1 MSIAVRRPELFA
13 TRRSRTVGYAV
24 TVAAAAGAGAMLSWA
39 EPTGLSTAD
48 AFWSA
53 ALVAVAAV
61 FGGTARRWTWF
72 LPAGVAAVLAGD
84 GVAAACAAVAI
95 VVAFVSVLRDSR
107 SRARGAFVVG
117 LGAIALLRTE
127 PIGFHGLTAILTVAA
142 LAPAVVSGYG
152 NAGSRVQRRVRR
164 VGLVCAGILALML
177 AGAALGVMSVMGDIA
192 EGGRAI
198 DGGLAAAREAD
209 DDTAAQQLS
218 LAARSLAAADDTL
231 SSWFVAPAT
240 TLPVIGPNIHAIG
253 SLSAQASD
261 VADVTSLAATNAD
274 VDSLQLV
281 DGRLDPAAVAAMA
294 GPLQQ
299 VRNALGRMDHSVD
312 EARSPWLLAPV
323 TTRIDRLDQQV
334 ASAVPDADAAH
345 NAVSVAPTLLG
356 ADGPKRYLVLFTTPV
371 EARGRFGFPGNF
383 AEIVLDDG
391 KLSMPRFGRVA
402 ELEQDGVPGPERS
415 LTAPPDLVSRYDR
428 FDVAGTWRNLTM
440 TPDLL
445 SLAIAAAELYPQ
457 SGGVPIDGVMAVD
470 PVGLAAI
477 MRFTGDVEIEG
488 LDTPLTSEN
497 AARFLMFDQYQAF
510 GSNADRVDALSDVAH
525 ETFDR
530 LTRESL
536 PGPRTLSD
544 HFDPI
549 VDGGHIAFATPD
561 PVTYLPLV
569 PMGVTGSLDP
579 PKAGTDSVTLTTA
592 NAAGSKIDLFLN
604 RRESYDV
611 HWDPAT
617 SQVTSTLTVTLENTA
632 PPSGL
637 PDYVIGNAVGL
648 PWGTNRS
655 FVSMYSPFEL
665 VAARRDGAPVAVQ
678 AETELGRNVYSTFV
692 DIPPGGSVQLQL
704 DLAGVVE
711 GPYRFNAPVQP
722 FANADRLTVTVDR
735 PDGGPVASRQG
746 KLADGRVTWSTTL
759 DLPRSLSVTDA
770 EPD

>member
-13 TRRSRTVGYAV
+13 TRRSRTVGYGV

-53 ALVAVAAV
+53 ALVAVAAL
-61 FGGTARRWTWF
+61 FGATARRWTWF

-152 NAGSRVQRRVRR
+152 NAGRRVQRRVRR
-164 VGLVCAGILALML
+164 VGLVGAGILALML
-177 AGAALGVMSVMGDIA
+177 AGAVLGLVSVMGDIA

-209 DDTAAQQLS
+209 DDTAAEELS
-218 LAARSLAAADDTL
+218 LAARSLAAADKTL

-240 TLPVIGPNIHAIG
+240 TLPVIGPNMHAVG

-261 VADVTSLAATNAD
+261 VAEVTSLAATNAD

-281 DGRLDPAAVAAMA
+281 DGRLDPAAVAAMSE
-294 GPLQQ
+294 PLQQ
-299 VRNALGRMDHSVD
+299 VRSALDRMDRSVD

-334 ASAVPDADAAH
+334 AEAVPDADAAIT
-345 NAVSVAPTLLG
+345 AVSAAPTLLG
-356 ADGPKRYLVLFTTPV
+356 ADGAKRYLVLFTTPV

-445 SLAIAAAELYPQ
+445 SLAIAAGELYPQ

-497 AARFLMFDQYQAF
+497 AARFLMFEQYQAF

-530 LTRESL
+530 AHPREPAGAADPERPLRPDRRRRPHRLRHPQPAHVRPALHDGRHRQLRRAQGRDRLGHADHRQRRRQQDRPL
-536 PGPRTLSD
+536 PQPPGELRRPLGP
-544 HFDPI
+544 
-549 VDGGHIAFATPD
+549 GHRPGHQHPHGHAGEHGAALRAARLRD
-561 PVTYLPLV
+561 RQRRRAPVGDQPLV
-569 PMGVTGSLDP
+569 RVDVQPVRAGGGAAGRRARRRPSGDRAGPQRVLDLRRHPAGRLGAAPARPGRAWSRAPTGSTRP
-579 PKAGTDSVTLTTA
+579 SSRSPTPTT
-592 NAAGSKIDLFLN
+592 
-604 RRESYDV
+604 
-611 HWDPAT
+611 
-617 SQVTSTLTVTLENTA
+617 
-632 PPSGL
+632 
-637 PDYVIGNAVGL
+637 
-648 PWGTNRS
+648 
-655 FVSMYSPFEL
+655 
-665 VAARRDGAPVAVQ
+665 
-678 AETELGRNVYSTFV
+678 
-692 DIPPGGSVQLQL
+692 
-704 DLAGVVE
+704 
-711 GPYRFNAPVQP
+711 
-722 FANADRLTVTVDR
+722 
-735 PDGGPVASRQG
+735 SR
-746 KLADGRVTWSTTL
+746 
-759 DLPRSLSVTDA
+759 
-770 EPD
+770 